1 MGKFIHNQNSFAMGE
16 VSPEFFARG
25 DLDVSSRGLSRL
37 ENMYVLASGAIS
49 RRPGTIQIAATNI
62 GTILIPFFYFRFR
75 KLYAGHFR

>member
-37 ENMYVLASGAIS
+37 ENMDVLASG
-49 RRPGTIQIAATNI
+49 GYIAPIWNNTDCHDKQRHNSDS
-62 GTILIPFFYFRFR
+62 FFHFLFR
-75 KLYAGHFR
+75 KLYAGYF